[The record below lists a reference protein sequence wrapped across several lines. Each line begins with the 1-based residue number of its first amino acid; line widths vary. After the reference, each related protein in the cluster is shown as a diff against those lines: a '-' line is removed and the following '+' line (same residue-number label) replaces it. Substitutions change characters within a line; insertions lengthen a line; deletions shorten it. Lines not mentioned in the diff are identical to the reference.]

1 VLNFDHIPFPILF
14 NPLKH
19 HLGFIKDYIYENL
32 DSREHFDNQT
42 LIKDLKHLGGSLMD
56 IYSGAL
62 SPFFVFNEIMRFLEA
77 NHLTDKDLYIKW
89 AGKDPKEL
97 KTIELSDDS
106 KWVLK
111 YSENEVRFVHP
122 FPARYSP
129 HSFRVKANTL
139 KSAILYIIC
148 IGKDYVTEEDLNLA
162 RAGAGLSPIKDVIDT
177 EAIMEMIEILRGT

>member
-1 VLNFDHIPFPILF
+1 MLHFDHIPLPILF

-19 HLGFIKDYIYENL
+19 HLGFIKDYIDENL
-32 DSREHFDNQT
+32 ESKEHSDNQT

-56 IYSGAL
+56 IYSGVL
-62 SPFFVFNEIMRFLEA
+62 SPDIVIDEIMRFLNA
-77 NHLTDKDLYIKW
+77 NHLIEKDPYINW

-97 KTIELSDDS
+97 KTIELSDAS

-111 YSENEVRFVHP
+111 YSENEVRFVHS
-122 FPARYSP
+122 FPARFSP

-148 IGKDYVTEEDLNLA
+148 IGKDYVNEEDLNLA
-162 RAGAGLSPIKDVIDT
+162 RAVAGLSPVKNVIDT
-177 EAIMEMIEILRGT
+177 EAITEMIEILRKT